1 MSRRVTGEGRLVV
14 MLAGEQAR
22 RLGHGFLGCEHLLYG
37 VASVDSEAG
46 MVLRAR
52 GITPQRYEEEFVNL
66 VGPHRPAGAGDAA
79 TDPFDREA
87 LAAIGID
94 IDAVRERIE
103 ATFGP
108 GALTRADNDQAR
120 RRFGRSRRAGIP
132 SGHLPLTRRAK
143 KCLGRAL
150 RNEQIRH
157 SRHLVPEEIA
167 LALLT
172 TNRGLV
178 PRILSALGT
187 CAPDLRTEILHRYQP
202 AR

>member
-1 MSRRVTGEGRLVV
+1 MSRRITGDGRRVV

-37 VASVDSEAG
+37 LASVDSEAG
-46 MVLRAR
+46 TVLRAR
-52 GITPQRYEEEFVNL
+52 GITPQRYEAEFVNL
-66 VGPHRPAGAGDAA
+66 VGPHRSAAGGTA

-94 IDAVRERIE
+94 MEAVRERIE
-103 ATFGP
+103 AAFGP
-108 GALTRADNDQAR
+108 GALTRTHAHRVR
-120 RRFGRSRRAGIP
+120 RRFGRPRRAGIP

-150 RNEQIRH
+150 RHEQVRH
-157 SRHLVPEEIA
+157 SRELVPEEIA
-167 LALLT
+167 LALLA
-172 TNRGLV
+172 TNRGLA

-187 CAPDLRTEILHRYQP
+187 TAADLRAKILRRYQP